1 MICQCCGKEFKSK
14 ANSQKYCSQ
23 ECYGK
28 AKMARDRAAREKQK
42 EKAVCVVCG
51 KNFKRKGYEKICSEE
66 CRKVSKKVHERIC
79 GNCGKVFLPT
89 RNHKKFCSAECK
101 KGLKKVE
108 TFNPIKKLNI
118 SAIARKARELGM
130 SYGKYVEQYEKINFL

>member
-1 MICQCCGKEFKSK
+1 MICNFCGKEFEQKIH
-14 ANSQKYCSQ
+14 SQKYCSQ
-23 ECYGK
+23 ECYK
-28 AKMARDRAAREKQK
+28 NARAVREKEERKKRK
-42 EKAVCVVCG
+42 EKAICVICG
-51 KNFKRKGYEKICSEE
+51 KSFKRQGYEKICSEE

-89 RNHKKFCSAECK
+89 RNHKKFCSVECK
-101 KGLKKVE
+101 KSFKKVE

-130 SYGKYVEQYEKINFL
+130 SYGKYVEYTEK

>member
-66 CRKVSKKVHERIC
+66 CRKVARKVQEKVC
-79 GNCGKVFLPT
+79 GTCGKVFMPT
-89 RNHKKFCSAECK
+89 QKNKKFCSAECK
-101 KGLKKVE
+101 KKANCPQKEKKPKPLKK
-108 TFNPIKKLNI
+108 I
-118 SAIARKARELGM
+118 SISEIARIAREKGL
-130 SYGKYVEQYEKINFL
+130 SYGKYV